1 MSWVPTPWG
10 YDVDEALAPFVSD
23 DDFYDL
29 TVGEFAADER
39 IGYAIAG
46 TCSAIRKYCGWH
58 IAGSANCR
66 AIIDGGATKIW
77 LPANHV
83 SAITSV
89 KVLGESVT
97 GYQWSRQ
104 GELRIPRSPDVLAA
118 IEVEYVAGLPD
129 VPQDLMD
136 LVVRRVKR
144 MVTSTYGVTQETAG
158 SVTISYAQNVAA
170 DSGGSHLTASDRAAL
185 AGYRLVEAM

>member
-10 YDVDEALAPFVSD
+10 YDVDGELEPFVTEG
-23 DDFYDL
+23 DFYDL
-29 TVGEFAADER
+29 TGGRYATDER
-39 IGYAIAG
+39 VPYAIGGSCA
-46 TCSAIRKYCGWH
+46 AIRKHCGWH
-58 IAGSANCR
+58 VAGSVACR
-66 AIIDGGATKIW
+66 AIIDGGSTRIW

-89 KVLGESVT
+89 KVCGESVT
-97 GYQWSRQ
+97 DYQWSRQ
-104 GELRIPRSPDVLAA
+104 GELRIPRSPDVLSA

-129 VPQDLMD
+129 VPEDLIE
-136 LVVRRVKR
+136 LVKRRVER
-144 MVTSTYGVTQETAG
+144 VVTSTYGVTQETAG

-170 DSGGSHLTASDRAAL
+170 DSGGSHLTTSDKAAL